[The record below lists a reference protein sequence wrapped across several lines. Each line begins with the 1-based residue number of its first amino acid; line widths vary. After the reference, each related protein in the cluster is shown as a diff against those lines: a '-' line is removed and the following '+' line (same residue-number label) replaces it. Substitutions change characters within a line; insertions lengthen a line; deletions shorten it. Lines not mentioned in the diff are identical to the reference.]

1 MNAPPKLLI
10 RGGLVSLTKDE
21 RLNLQLMLHLS
32 YLTPLLSL
40 VDGGFL
46 TKLQT
51 AQALRHAEV
60 NHTLLLN
67 HIDFPKFGFHG

>member
-1 MNAPPKLLI
+1 MNVPPKLLI

-21 RLNLQLMLHLS
+21 RLSLRLMLHLN

-46 TKLQT
+46 TKPQT

-60 NHTLLLN
+60 NHTQPLN
-67 HIDFPKFGFHG
+67 HIGFPKFGFGE